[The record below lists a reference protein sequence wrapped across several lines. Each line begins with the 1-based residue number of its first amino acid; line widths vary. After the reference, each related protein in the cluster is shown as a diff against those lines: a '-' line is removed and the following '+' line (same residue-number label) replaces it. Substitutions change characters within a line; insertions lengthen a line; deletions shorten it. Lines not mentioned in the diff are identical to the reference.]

1 MTEKKSVCGDLIE
14 RLESQLPN
22 TVVTEKGGSALI
34 KKFFGDVFPLEAVI
48 AELDLQIKAEM
59 DKIELG
65 PPPGAPKETE
75 ESAITQ
81 DPEPSQ
87 QEHVPGDMSEHYL
100 NLKDI
105 VEEFNAKLDKWY
117 EDSGCVVNFSWSYS
131 GGKKLEISGVDY
143 IVYRKPAPSAETLK
157 TVISKA
163 NL

>member
-22 TVVTEKGGSALI
+22 TVVTEKGGSAII
-34 KKFFGDVFPLEAVI
+34 KKFFGDAFPLE
-48 AELDLQIKAEM
+48 ESPSETNPSEKAYP
-59 DKIELG
+59 KIELG

-81 DPEPSQ
+81 DPDPSQ

-105 VEEFNAKLDKWY
+105 VAEFNAKLDKWY

-157 TVISKA
+157 SIVSKA